1 MPLLE
6 MFEKALSCDKLT
18 LPEQELPGA
27 QGPFG
32 WALSDEDMALVDALD
47 EELHCNGDDP
57 ATML

>member
-1 MPLLE
+1 MTPARIESNL
-6 MFEKALSCDKLT
+6 
-18 LPEQELPGA
+18 
-27 QGPFG
+27 QGGVG